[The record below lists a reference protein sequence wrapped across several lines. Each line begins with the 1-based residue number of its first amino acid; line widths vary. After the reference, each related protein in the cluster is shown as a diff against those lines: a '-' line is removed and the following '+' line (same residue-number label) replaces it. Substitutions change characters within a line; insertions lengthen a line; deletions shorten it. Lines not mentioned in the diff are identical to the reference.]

1 MKLVKRNVLIELD
14 VWKRLSIAASI
25 DGLSRAEHIRQVL
38 KHSCANG
45 PAAPAPVR
53 PATVAPKLARVSND
67 WPGMAATQPVQT
79 PPPVHSFGFGR
90 PLAPPVTPS
99 PRARA
104 PEPREIYQSPFTL
117 REGSVGPEC
126 VNREG
131 WLKKMWDADGRE
143 TDPDMEWFDFERDGQ
158 VPPEVREALSMRL
171 RRKLDDAG
179 KVEADPTPGVA
190 DIENQE

>member
-1 MKLVKRNVLIELD
+1 MNRTKWVRVNLRLPVSLHTDIKVLCTRRGRTLQAGLVEILEETL
-14 VWKRLSIAASI
+14 
-25 DGLSRAEHIRQVL
+25 RQE
-38 KHSCANG
+38 
-45 PAAPAPVR
+45 R
-53 PATVAPKLARVSND
+53 VAP
-67 WPGMAATQPVQT
+67 W
-79 PPPVHSFGFGR
+79 R
-90 PLAPPVTPS
+90 PDHEVPNAPP
-99 PRARA
+99 RLA

-158 VPPEVREALSMRL
+158 VPPEVREALSKRL